1 MRQASNPRPSPGAS
15 TPHRSPD
22 DRLQEFLDA
31 CGGVARKSGPEHIFR
46 CPNSQ
51 QHTHG
56 DATPSGSV
64 RLSGDGALLV
74 ICRAGCDTKDVAY
87 AIGWTMA
94 DLRAPKL
101 SAPTRSKSK
110 PKSKKVYA
118 NLADLGAA
126 AASTKKGRL
135 ESAHVYHDGKGAP
148 ALAVIRVRLPDGSKE
163 IPQARPAEGGW
174 VFGGIGNS
182 GRPLYNL
189 PEILAASPE
198 TPLLFVEGE
207 QKADLLTNRGF
218 LATTTSQ
225 GAGKAKLSDFAAV
238 NGRTI
243 YLLADNDEV
252 GACHM
257 DDVARR
263 ARAAG
268 AASVARIKLPDLPPK
283 GDIVDF
289 VEARRVAGL
298 SVDAITEE
306 IRGHLASASV
316 FVPDAEDDA
325 VDDDEV
331 QKTKSSPGGDTIADI
346 VVAMAR
352 DAELF
357 HSEQGEQFATIE
369 SNGHRETW
377 RIESSSFKQWLS
389 SQVFRAFRIAV
400 PPQAMTTAISL
411 LSAQARFA
419 GTEEKVHMRVARID
433 EMIWL
438 DLCDADWRA
447 VEITAARWRVVDA
460 PAVRFIRGTGARPL
474 PIPKPGAQS
483 IDALLDLFRL
493 DDRDTRMLVT
503 AWLVTCIARSTSYP
517 ILTVTGEQGSGKSTF
532 CRALQRCID
541 PHRVEGRSPPRNEE
555 DIAVAAQHA
564 HVLIYE
570 NLSTISPTL
579 SDALCRVAT
588 GAGFAGRKLFTNDEE
603 RQLAFCRPVIING
616 IGDLATR
623 SDLADRVVSVHLDS
637 IAKDGRQTE
646 ASLWRQFELLQ
657 PHLIGALLDLV
668 SKVLATPDIDVRL
681 ERMAEYSQLGAKVA
695 VALGQSP
702 SAFTEAYRRNRD
714 RSSLAALDASAV
726 GSVILRMVQKEPI
739 RSPMGMLLNNLVLH
753 ATKPELRHPEWP
765 DTARG
770 LGNELRRIAP
780 NLGRIG
786 VEVQFLAR
794 RSDGIWVAIERASGD
809 DLHDVHDVHPD
820 TPNT

>member
-1 MRQASNPRPSPGAS
+1 MRRASNPRQSPRAS
-15 TPHRSPD
+15 ATHWAPD

-31 CGGVARKSGPEHIFR
+31 CGGATRKSGPEHVFR

-56 DATPSGSV
+56 DANPSGSV
-64 RLSGDGALLV
+64 RLSDDDGLLV
-74 ICRAGCDTKDVAY
+74 TCRAGCDTKDVVY

-94 DLRAPKL
+94 DLRPPKL
-101 SAPTRSKSK
+101 PAPTTSKSK
-110 PKSKKVYA
+110 PKSKKVWTS
-118 NLADLGAA
+118 LVDLGAA
-126 AASTKKGRL
+126 AARAKKGRL
-135 ESAHVYHDGKGAP
+135 ESTHVYHDGKGAP
-148 ALAVIRVRLPDGSKE
+148 ALAVVRVRLPDGRKE

-182 GRPLYNL
+182 SRPLYNL
-189 PEILAASPE
+189 PEILAASPD

-207 QKADLLTNRGF
+207 QKADLLTERGL

-225 GAGKAKLSDFAAV
+225 GAGKAKLSDFASV
-238 NGRTI
+238 DGRTI

-252 GACHM
+252 GARHM

-263 ARAAG
+263 ALAAG
-268 AASVARIKLPDLPPK
+268 AASVARVTLPDLPPK

-289 VEARRVAGL
+289 VEARKAAGL

-306 IRGHLASASV
+306 IRGQLASASV
-316 FVPDAEDDA
+316 VVPDAEDDA
-325 VDDDEV
+325 VDDDEPHE
-331 QKTKSSPGGDTIADI
+331 TKVPPGGDSIADI
-346 VVAMAR
+346 VVSMAR

-357 HSEQGEQFATIE
+357 HNEQGGQFATIE

-377 RIESSSFKQWLS
+377 RIDSSSFRQWLS
-389 SQVFRAFRIAV
+389 SQVYRSFKIAV

-411 LSAQARFA
+411 LCAQARFD
-419 GTEEKVHMRVARID
+419 GTEEKVHMRVARLGD
-433 EMIWL
+433 TIWL
-438 DLCDADWRA
+438 DLCDAAWC
-447 VEITAARWRVVDA
+447 VIEITGAGWRVIEV
-460 PAVRFIRGTGARPL
+460 PTVRFIRGTGARQL
-474 PIPKPGAQS
+474 PNPKPGS
-483 IDALLDLFRL
+483 RSLDALFDLFRL
-493 DDRDTRMLVT
+493 DDRDMRLLVT
-503 AWLVTCIARSTSYP
+503 AWLVNCIVSSTSYP
-517 ILTVTGEQGSGKSTF
+517 ILAVTGEQGSGKSTF
-532 CRALQRCID
+532 CRALQRCLD
-541 PHRVEGRSPPRNEE
+541 PHHVEGRSPPRNEE

-570 NLSTISPTL
+570 NLSTISPTI

-603 RQLAFCRPVIING
+603 RQLAFCRPVLING
-616 IGDLATR
+616 IGDLATK

-637 IAKDGRQTE
+637 IAKDRRQTE
-646 ASLWRQFELLQ
+646 ESLWQQFDKLQ
-657 PHLIGALLDLV
+657 PKLLGAVLDLV
-668 SKVLATPDIDVRL
+668 SKVLATPDIDVQL

-695 VALGQSP
+695 VALGESP

-726 GSVILRMVQKEPI
+726 GSVIVRMVQKAPI
-739 RSPMGMLLNNLVLH
+739 RCPMGNLLRELEKD
-753 ATKPELRHPEWP
+753 ATKAELRHPEWP
-765 DTARG
+765 RTARG

-780 NLGRIG
+780 NLSRIG
-786 VEVQFLAR
+786 IDVQILSR